1 MRLEQS
7 SASSTKQGSGRA
19 LGKLPCNLV
28 RMGCTQ
34 VLRTRRQSGTSVT
47 ADVTP
52 CSLSIWTEPLASPMV
67 GFQLPMTDV
76 TATTACHQTIR
87 IVSTV
92 ILSVHMFHPV
102 SRDGRSRDY
111 QDAGGATSTSC
122 TLELLHDLR
131 HSAGHMGDRQTY
143 ETCYPFISWTEV
155 LTNQTRKGKHS
166 SMLGIKNQL
175 VTPM

>member
-1 MRLEQS
+1 M
-7 SASSTKQGSGRA
+7 
-19 LGKLPCNLV
+19 V
-28 RMGCTQ
+28 R
-34 VLRTRRQSGTSVT
+34 
-47 ADVTP
+47 
-52 CSLSIWTEPLASPMV
+52 
-67 GFQLPMTDV
+67 FQLLMTDV

-92 ILSVHMFHPV
+92 ILTVHMFHPV
-102 SRDGRSRDY
+102 SRDGQSRDY

-166 SMLGIKNQL
+166 SMLGIKTFLSRQCAIAGENHDYNSQSSEHAVKAPSEFVCTNVVRPRRHNRGISINKL
-175 VTPM
+175 FEGLTACR